1 MTLVTVV
8 QASVDHVVA
17 DLLAQVLAR
26 SVQVF
31 IGHGTLDI
39 VIVLVHILLYFGQV
53 LVGLGRGS
61 ESVLGFVQARS
72 ALARLLV
79 AWLAQVLVRS
89 RELDLIARVLQL
101 IVQALA

>member
-1 MTLVTVV
+1 M
-8 QASVDHVVA
+8 
-17 DLLAQVLAR
+17 
-26 SVQVF
+26 
-31 IGHGTLDI
+31 
-39 VIVLVHILLYFGQV
+39 HILLYFGQV

-61 ESVLGFVQARS
+61 ESVLGFVRARS